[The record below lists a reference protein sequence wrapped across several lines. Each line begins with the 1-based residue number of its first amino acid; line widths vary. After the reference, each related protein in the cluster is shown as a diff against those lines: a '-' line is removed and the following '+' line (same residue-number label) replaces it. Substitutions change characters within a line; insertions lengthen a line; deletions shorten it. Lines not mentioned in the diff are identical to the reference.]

1 MNINGNVFRSR
12 EIYFADGSVLYDR
25 TICIKDHFVMVT
37 SDNRLDEHTTVDVYH
52 GSQIV
57 KIVDVE
63 AVGLKKAQKV
73 QY

>member
-1 MNINGNVFRSR
+1 
-12 EIYFADGSVLYDR
+12 
-25 TICIKDHFVMVT
+25 MVT

-52 GSQIV
+52 NSQIV

-63 AVGLKKAQKV
+63 AVGLKKAQKA